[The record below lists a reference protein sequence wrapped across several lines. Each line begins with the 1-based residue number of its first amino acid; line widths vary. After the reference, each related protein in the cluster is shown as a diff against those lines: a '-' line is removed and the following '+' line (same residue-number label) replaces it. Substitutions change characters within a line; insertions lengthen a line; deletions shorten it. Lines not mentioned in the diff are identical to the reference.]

1 MNQDTICAIATAQG
15 GAIGCIRVSGPD
27 AIEITSRIFTPA
39 RKGKKLK
46 DAKPYTLTFGHIHE
60 EENII
65 DEVLVSLFRAPHSYT
80 GEDST
85 EIMCH
90 GSSYILQ
97 KVLQLL
103 IGNGCRLA
111 APGEYT
117 QRAFLGG
124 KMDLSQAEAVADLI
138 ASTSAATHRLA
149 MSQMRGG
156 FSKELASL
164 RDQLLHFTS
173 LIELE
178 LDFSDHEELEF
189 ADRSELCLLADG
201 IEQVISRLVQS
212 FSVGN
217 AIKNGVPVAIIGET
231 NAGKSTLLNMLGGL
245 DRPSAGQLFVDG
257 KNLLKFTD
265 KDYVDYKRSTVGFVW
280 QNNARNLVPYLTAV
294 QNVELPML
302 LQGRKKRRERALELL
317 DKVGLLKRKNSRLDQ
332 MSGGEQQRVAIAIA
346 LANNPKLLLADEPT
360 GSVDTKTSNVILD
373 IFKELNRTEGLTI
386 VIVTHDVKLARH
398 IDRVVAI
405 RDGRTSSE
413 IVRRRS
419 YKEDL
424 AELNAQSEAV
434 DVVKT
439 EAENDED
446 FTHEEL
452 VVLDR
457 AGRLQLPKDYMDQMG
472 LHGGDRVKV
481 ELDGEEKK
489 LYLLKSDV

>member
-1 MNQDTICAIATAQG
+1 MTAADISSDDKIIAHQDDEYMIKCENLVKIYKTSEIEVVALQGLDLLVKRGELMAI
-15 GAIGCIRVSGPD
+15 
-27 AIEITSRIFTPA
+27 
-39 RKGKKLK
+39 
-46 DAKPYTLTFGHIHE
+46 
-60 EENII
+60 
-65 DEVLVSLFRAPHSYT
+65 
-80 GEDST
+80 
-85 EIMCH
+85 
-90 GSSYILQ
+90 
-97 KVLQLL
+97 
-103 IGNGCRLA
+103 
-111 APGEYT
+111 
-117 QRAFLGG
+117 
-124 KMDLSQAEAVADLI
+124 
-138 ASTSAATHRLA
+138 
-149 MSQMRGG
+149 
-156 FSKELASL
+156 
-164 RDQLLHFTS
+164 
-173 LIELE
+173 
-178 LDFSDHEELEF
+178 
-189 ADRSELCLLADG
+189 
-201 IEQVISRLVQS
+201 
-212 FSVGN
+212 VGN
-217 AIKNGVPVAIIGET
+217 SGS
-231 NAGKSTLLNMLGGL
+231 GKSTLLNMLGGL

-424 AELNAQSEAV
+424 AELDAQSEA
-434 DVVKT
+434 VKT

-472 LHGGDRVKV
+472 LRGGDRVKV